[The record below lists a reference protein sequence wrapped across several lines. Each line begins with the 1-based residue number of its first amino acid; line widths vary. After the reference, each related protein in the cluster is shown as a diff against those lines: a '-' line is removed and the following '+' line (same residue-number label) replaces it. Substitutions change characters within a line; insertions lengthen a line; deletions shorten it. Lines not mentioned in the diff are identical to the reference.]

1 MTKIPTV
8 VEHLEPGYPSMR
20 HYQIPIEGNL
30 HAKKM
35 LSQDSAIATPDVYS
49 EPLLKSELDICKK
62 MQIKSMLAI
71 RTSYQ
76 GESNGSIGLHQCNYY
91 RQWTRDEIELLE
103 SVAAQVGIAVAQAR
117 LLQQETQQKQELTIK
132 NNQLEQARI
141 GAESANRAK
150 SEFLAMMSH
159 EIRTPMNAVIGM
171 SGLLQDMDL
180 TPRQLDFVETIR
192 SSSDTLLAIINDI
205 LDFSKIES
213 GKLDLEKIPFNLRNC
228 VEESLDLLTSQA
240 AAKHLNLAYII
251 DSQIPASIVGDVTRV
266 RQILVNLLSNAV
278 KFTQAGEVVVSIT
291 AKQFTNNLST
301 NTSTNNYQIQFAV
314 RDTGIGISPEKIKRL
329 FNPFTQVDASMTRQY
344 GGTGLGLAIS
354 KRLSEIMD
362 GTMWVESIVGSG
374 STFYFTIVAQS
385 APNSTVTNLEN
396 IQPHMAGKRILVVD
410 DNATNRKI
418 ITLQMEKWGI
428 IVFTAES
435 GFQALELINSGEI
448 FDMAIIDMRMP
459 KMDGSKL
466 SSEIHSLP
474 GYEQLPI
481 VILSSVDKLTQQQ
494 LAAKSEFAALLNKP
508 IKQSQL
514 YDTCVSILCEQQI
527 SVLPSTSSASK
538 FDSELSQKLPLR
550 ILLVEDMPLNQK
562 VAVHMLQRLGYSTD
576 IAVNGLEALEML
588 RRQDYDIVFMDVQMP
603 EMDGLQATRQ
613 ICKEWSPP
621 NRPWIVAMTANAMQ
635 GDREECLNAG
645 MNDYVSKPVRIEALT
660 QVFYNYKNLQHSLNQ
675 DSDSTAVFNREKS
688 KLNLQNQ
695 EIIDTKILQDLR
707 EMAGDDADEMV
718 AELIDSYFEDAP
730 PKLQEIGQAID
741 TSNAKKL
748 SNSAHGLKSLSVTI
762 GAVSLAKVCGELEAI
777 GRSGTTANAS
787 NLINKLDTEYQQVKT
802 ALQLHYPTRR
812 AS

>member
-1 MTKIPTV
+1 M
-8 VEHLEPGYPSMR
+8 
-20 HYQIPIEGNL
+20 
-30 HAKKM
+30 
-35 LSQDSAIATPDVYS
+35 
-49 EPLLKSELDICKK
+49 
-62 MQIKSMLAI
+62 
-71 RTSYQ
+71 
-76 GESNGSIGLHQCNYY
+76 
-91 RQWTRDEIELLE
+91 
-103 SVAAQVGIAVAQAR
+103 
-117 LLQQETQQKQELTIK
+117 
-132 NNQLEQARI
+132 
-141 GAESANRAK
+141 
-150 SEFLAMMSH
+150 
-159 EIRTPMNAVIGM
+159 
-171 SGLLQDMDL
+171 
-180 TPRQLDFVETIR
+180 
-192 SSSDTLLAIINDI
+192 SSS
-205 LDFSKIES
+205 
-213 GKLDLEKIPFNLRNC
+213 
-228 VEESLDLLTSQA
+228 
-240 AAKHLNLAYII
+240 
-251 DSQIPASIVGDVTRV
+251 
-266 RQILVNLLSNAV
+266 
-278 KFTQAGEVVVSIT
+278 
-291 AKQFTNNLST
+291 NLST